1 MVGISPHPAV
11 VYVSK
16 ARGGRASD
24 KRITQTSTDLLDKL
38 KPNDEVMVDRGFE
51 IEGTLTSLGVKLT
64 IPDFKGQGRA
74 QLSESEGKRS
84 EKIAEALIHVE
95 RAIQRIKCYHILDRE
110 LRLTM
115 ASLADQIFTVCA
127 YLVNFQTPFLR

>member
-1 MVGISPHPAV
+1 
-11 VYVSK
+11 
-16 ARGGRASD
+16 
-24 KRITQTSTDLLDKL
+24 LLDKL
-38 KPNDEVMVDRGFE
+38 KPNDEVMADRGFE
-51 IEGTLTSLGVKLT
+51 IEGTLTPLGVKLT

-84 EKIAEALIHVE
+84 EKIAEAQIHVE
-95 RAIQRIKCYHILDRE
+95 RAIQRIKCYHILDHE

>member
-1 MVGISPHPAV
+1 M

-16 ARGGRASD
+16 AWGGRASD
-24 KRITQTSTDLLDKL
+24 KRITQASTDLLDKL
-38 KPNDEVMVDRGFE
+38 KPNDEVMADRGFE
-51 IEGTLTSLGVKLT
+51 IEGTLNPLGVKLT
-64 IPDFKGQGRA
+64 IPDLKDQGRA

-84 EKIAEALIHVE
+84 EKIAEARIHVE
-95 RAIQRIKCYHILDRE
+95 RAIQRIKCYHILDRQ

>member
-1 MVGISPHPAV
+1 M

-16 ARGGRASD
+16 AWGGRASD

-38 KPNDEVMVDRGFE
+38 KPNDEVMGDRGFE
-51 IEGTLTSLGVKLT
+51 IEGTLTPLGVKLT
-64 IPDFKGQGRA
+64 IPHFKGQGRA

-84 EKIAEALIHVE
+84 EKITEARIHVE
-95 RAIQRIKCYHILDRE
+95 RAIQRIKWYHILDRE

-115 ASLADQIFTVCA
+115 VSLADQIFTVCA

>member
-1 MVGISPHPAV
+1 MVGISSHPAV
-11 VYVSK
+11 VCVSK
-16 ARGGRASD
+16 AWGGRASD
-24 KRITQTSTDLLDKL
+24 KGITQTSTDLLDKL
-38 KPNDEVMVDRGFE
+38 KPNDEVMADRGFE
-51 IEGTLTSLGVKLT
+51 IEGTLTPLGVKLT

-74 QLSESEGKRS
+74 QLSKSEGKRS
-84 EKIAEALIHVE
+84 EKIAEAQIHVE
-95 RAIQRIKCYHILDRE
+95 RAIQRIKWYHILDRE